1 MFKFHVGCRD
11 VQTAFS
17 SVPLNACRVT
27 TSTSS
32 TPKRRTT
39 KKQKKTPRLQPADVR
54 SLSTT
59 HSSPSSPAVTKSDC
73 EVGWNWTQDTSV
85 IRRWL
90 VCQYQWCGKEIGTR
104 KTFITSDVVT
114 ERKAAIQASLRIS
127 FVLKHS
133 NYFLCLINLPSCWLR
148 MKVKGCNLLTRRP
161 AKESDRPSY
170 SKSAPPEAEHPNV
183 SRSSTDVSTAQA
195 QMLSATATDIT
206 GSSAGS
212 LRCARRSRSYFVY
225 IYNIYIDLFGLHNLY
240 LFSNWILNP
249 QLKLTN
255 KMSWCPRYYWGD
267 IQIISNNHYI
277 PIALECPN
285 PAQPRTR
292 SRRQRSAL
300 LPCTRRSQSF
310 TAPSW
315 CSKFYWFST
324 VQLQLHLLNVGWA
337 SGIRKP
343 KQLLLIILDFSRS
356 PSKAFPASEHHLDN
370 SGHLYSGTSKN
381 PKAQLTLLKHLIR
394 HPETPKSIGRTWQHA
409 TKVFSKQA
417 SVRRF
422 KTQNAKK

>member
-1 MFKFHVGCRD
+1 
-11 VQTAFS
+11 
-17 SVPLNACRVT
+17 
-27 TSTSS
+27 
-32 TPKRRTT
+32 
-39 KKQKKTPRLQPADVR
+39 
-54 SLSTT
+54 
-59 HSSPSSPAVTKSDC
+59 
-73 EVGWNWTQDTSV
+73 
-85 IRRWL
+85 
-90 VCQYQWCGKEIGTR
+90 
-104 KTFITSDVVT
+104 
-114 ERKAAIQASLRIS
+114 
-127 FVLKHS
+127 
-133 NYFLCLINLPSCWLR
+133 

-161 AKESDRPSY
+161 AKERKWQFVI
-170 SKSAPPEAEHPNV
+170 SKSAPPPEAEHPNV

-212 LRCARRSRSYFVY
+212 LKCARSSRSH
-225 IYNIYIDLFGLHNLY
+225 IYKYLYIYIDLFDLHYFIPSQQLD
-240 LFSNWILNP
+240 SESSTEAHQQDVVMSQMILGRH
-249 QLKLTN
+249 T
-255 KMSWCPRYYWGD
+255 
-267 IQIISNNHYI
+267 NNHYI

-285 PAQPRTR
+285 PAQQRTR

-315 CSKFYWFST
+315 CPKFYWFST

-381 PKAQLTLLKHLIR
+381 PKAQLTLLKHLFR
-394 HPETPKSIGRTWQHA
+394 HPQTPKSIGRTWQHA

-422 KTQNAKK
+422 KTQRNKQNLIAKNILTKSVLVIISWCHCHLIWFHLPVDAPPRPLRPGREKGWEGTGL